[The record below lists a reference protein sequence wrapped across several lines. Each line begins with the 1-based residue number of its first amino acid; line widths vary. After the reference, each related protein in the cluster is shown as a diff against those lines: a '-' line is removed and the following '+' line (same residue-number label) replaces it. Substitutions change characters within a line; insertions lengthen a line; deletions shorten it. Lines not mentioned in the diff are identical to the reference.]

1 MGEEEARVGETRNLP
16 AQDREDEWEDINP
29 VEGGSLTRSE
39 TTNVS
44 SPNDRALGR
53 PTSTMF
59 PGRLRGRGQRGF
71 WLNRKE
77 AKLRGR
83 TKSNEGGGH
92 GQSNDPKPSRVK
104 AHREG
109 VESR

>member
-1 MGEEEARVGETRNLP
+1 M
-16 AQDREDEWEDINP
+16 
-29 VEGGSLTRSE
+29 TRSE

-71 WLNRKE
+71 WLKRE

-83 TKSNEGGGH
+83 TKSNEGGSL
-92 GQSNDPKPSRVK
+92 GQTNDPKANRVK
-104 AHREG
+104 DHREG
-109 VESR
+109 VKPR